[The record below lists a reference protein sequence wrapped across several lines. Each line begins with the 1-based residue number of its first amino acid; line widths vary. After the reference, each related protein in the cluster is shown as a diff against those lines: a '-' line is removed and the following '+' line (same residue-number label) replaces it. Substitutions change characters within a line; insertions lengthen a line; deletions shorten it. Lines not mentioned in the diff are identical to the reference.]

1 MAVAINSLLGIAAE
15 STLSFSNFNMTLK
28 VSKVSINNRQL
39 CYKHNMQ
46 TKYQYR
52 EYIYSIHSQSRQL
65 ILLTNSQCKAI
76 D

>member
-39 CYKHNMQ
+39 CYKHSMQ
-46 TKYQYR
+46 TKY
-52 EYIYSIHSQSRQL
+52 QSRQL